1 MSTDLVQRAR
11 MVFAVDESANGT
23 KLPPATVHMQFS
35 SLCHIIDQIR
45 SGRFW
50 FARKCRF
57 KLKSIHFEV
66 GHTLTVLPHFYFLVP
81 WIIIWFRAIA
91 ARRPAWCF
99 WLGTAVFSCAP
110 SFTSGI
116 LEGQLHFAFPGK
128 WFYLLGL
135 LGGFRRSF
143 FWSSPLLSCSVSPGD
158 SVIHCSPLTLA
169 GIRKNGFG
177 NDSRQHLFALG
188 MVAEMLVE
196 KLVRHLTNVLQ
207 HRHRSPVL
215 FARQFQKRYP
225 GMNIGPV
232 EVGLGRIESETCSHS
247 VDICWYFWP
256 CICLFCTVTFC
267 AGHASNAFRHVS
279 GATGRVDKERN
290 LQIYFHFKFVV
301 TGCLKKSI

>member
-1 MSTDLVQRAR
+1 
-11 MVFAVDESANGT
+11 
-23 KLPPATVHMQFS
+23 
-35 SLCHIIDQIR
+35 
-45 SGRFW
+45 
-50 FARKCRF
+50 
-57 KLKSIHFEV
+57 
-66 GHTLTVLPHFYFLVP
+66 
-81 WIIIWFRAIA
+81 
-91 ARRPAWCF
+91 
-99 WLGTAVFSCAP
+99 
-110 SFTSGI
+110 
-116 LEGQLHFAFPGK
+116 
-128 WFYLLGL
+128 
-135 LGGFRRSF
+135 
-143 FWSSPLLSCSVSPGD
+143 
-158 SVIHCSPLTLA
+158 
-169 GIRKNGFG
+169 
-177 NDSRQHLFALG
+177 LFALG

-215 FARQFQKRYP
+215 LARQFQKRYP